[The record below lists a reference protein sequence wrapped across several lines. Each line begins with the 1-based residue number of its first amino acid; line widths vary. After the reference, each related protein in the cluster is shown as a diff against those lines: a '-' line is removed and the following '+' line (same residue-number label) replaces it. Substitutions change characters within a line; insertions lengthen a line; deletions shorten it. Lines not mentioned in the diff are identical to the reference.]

1 MTSRSTSY
9 SAPTRPPFSRHPSV
23 GSRLSFAVST
33 VERGEADRAPAER
46 QIEEEIA
53 EIKRYEDF
61 TTIDWV
67 QDAAQERLRRKARR
81 LKSAGRYDKGRV
93 SWKYRLW
100 ESYDAAQGWIVVTL
114 IGAAIGFNA
123 AFLNIITEWLA
134 DVKLGYCTTAF
145 YLNEQFCCW
154 GEDNGCEHWHR
165 WTGFEPFNYALYIM
179 FATMFAFTAA
189 TLVKSFAPYAAGSGI
204 SEIKC
209 IIAGFVMK
217 GFLGFWTLLIK
228 SVALPL
234 AIASGLSVGKEGP
247 SVHYAVCTGNVISR
261 FFDKYKR
268 NASKTRE
275 ILSACA
281 AAGVGVAFGS
291 PIGGVLFS
299 LEEMSNYF
307 PLKTMWRSYFCALVA
322 TAVLS
327 AMNPFRTGQLVMF
340 QVKYDRTWH
349 FFEVIPYVLI
359 GIFGG
364 LYGAF
369 VIKWN
374 LRAQAFR
381 KKYLTKWP
389 VLEATLLAAATA
401 IICYPNPFLRI
412 DMTESMEIL
421 FLECEGTEDY
431 HGLCEHENRWGNII
445 SLLLATVI
453 RIFLVIIS
461 YGCKVPAGIFVPSM
475 AVGAS
480 FGRAVGI
487 IMQAIYDAHPNSV
500 FFSQCLPDVPCI
512 TPGTYAFLGA
522 AATLSGIM
530 HITVSV
536 VVIMFELTGALTYI
550 LPTMIVV
557 GVTKAVSEIF
567 GKGGIAD
574 RMIWFSGF
582 PFLDNKE
589 DHIFGVPV
597 SAVMTTNVV
606 AVPVQ
611 GMTLESLED
620 LLRQPQY
627 QGFPIVEDL
636 QSRILVGYVGRT
648 ELRYAID
655 RLSRDRALT
664 VSPHAKCDFSPPSQG
679 GAMMPTT
686 PAVTVSNGSGS
697 DYYGTGPGSSV
708 DFSRY
713 VDGTP
718 VTAHPRLPLETVM
731 DMFRKIGPRV
741 ILIEQHGR
749 LAGLVTVKDCLK
761 YQFKVEA
768 AENPHKD
775 RNVQRGHERL
785 WAVFQAVATWVAG
798 KVADVSGGRIR
809 LASGEERNG
818 SFWDRERDRHARGA
832 GRILD
837 GDEDIGDIDGVELE
851 SRDR

>member
-1 MTSRSTSY
+1 MSSRTTSFSASRSQL
-9 SAPTRPPFSRHPSV
+9 SRRPSV
-23 GSRLSFAVST
+23 SSRLSFAVST
-33 VERGEADRAPAER
+33 VEQGEGLGSNAPVEH
-46 QIEEEIA
+46 QIDEEIA

-81 LKSAGRYDKGRV
+81 RKNPGNGRV
-93 SWKYRLW
+93 SWRYRLW

-114 IGAAIGFNA
+114 IGAAIGLNA
-123 AFLNIITEWLA
+123 ALLNIITEWLA
-134 DVKLGYCTTAF
+134 DIKIGYCTTAF
-145 YLNEQFCCW
+145 YLNENFCCW
-154 GEDNGCEHWHR
+154 GEDNGCDHWHR
-165 WTGFEPFNYALYIM
+165 WTGFEPVNYLIYIT
-179 FATMFAFTAA
+179 FGTAFAFTSA
-189 TLVKSFAPYAAGSGI
+189 TLVKSFSPYAAGSGI

-217 GFLGFWTLLIK
+217 GFLGLRTLVIK

-234 AIASGLSVGKEGP
+234 AISSGLSVGKEGP

-261 FFDKYKR
+261 MFDKYKR

-322 TAVLS
+322 TAALA

-340 QVKYDRTWH
+340 QVKYDRSWH
-349 FFEVIPYVLI
+349 FFETVPYIFI

-381 KKYLTKWP
+381 KKYLTKWA
-389 VLEATLLAAATA
+389 VLEATLLAAGTA
-401 IICYPNPFLRI
+401 IICYPNAFLRI

-431 HGLCEHENRWGNII
+431 HGLCEHDKRWPNIL
-445 SLLLATVI
+445 SLAIATAV
-453 RIFLVIIS
+453 RTFLIIIS

-475 AVGAS
+475 AVGAT
-480 FGRAVGI
+480 FGRTVGI
-487 IMQAIYDAHPNSV
+487 IMQAIHDAHPDSA
-500 FFSQCLPDVPCI
+500 FFAACQPDEPCI

-522 AATLSGIM
+522 AASLSGIM

-557 GVTKAVSEIF
+557 GVTKMVSDLF

-589 DHIFGVPV
+589 EHNFGVPV
-597 SAVMTTNVV
+597 SAAMTNDVI
-606 AVPVQ
+606 AIPVH
-611 GMTLESLED
+611 GMTLKAVED
-620 LLRQPQY
+620 LLKQPKY
-627 QGFPIVEDL
+627 QGFPVVEDL
-636 QSRILVGYVGRT
+636 TKKILVGYIGRT
-648 ELRYAID
+648 ELRYAVD
-655 RLSRDRALT
+655 RLRRERAIPI
-664 VSPHAKCDFSPPSQG
+664 SPEAKCTFSPPAIST
-679 GAMMPTT
+679 ATPITPT
-686 PAVTVSNGSGS
+686 VTISSM
-697 DYYGTGPGSSV
+697 DYSASSASL

-713 VDGTP
+713 VDATP
-718 VTAHPRLPLETVM
+718 VTVHPRLPLETVM
-731 DMFRKIGPRV
+731 ELFRKIGPRV
-741 ILIEQHGR
+741 ILIEYHGR
-749 LAGLVTVKDCLK
+749 LSGLVTAKDCLR
-761 YQFKVEA
+761 YQFKAEA
-768 AENPHKD
+768 AENPRD
-775 RNVQRGHERL
+775 DHEILEVYEKL
-785 WAVFQAVATWVAG
+785 WGLMNRVGGWVSVKTANAT
-798 KVADVSGGRIR
+798 GGRIR
-809 LASGEERNG
+809 LGGAVNER
-818 SFWDRERDRHARGA
+818 A
-832 GRILD
+832 GGHIMD
-837 GDEDIGDIDGVELE
+837 GDEDVGADDGVELE
-851 SRDR
+851 NR